1 MNPRLAADDVQDY
14 IQNGSAIDLNALSFQ
29 ASVFEGV
36 RNAEL
41 IEQIHSLTK
50 AKKKLPDW
58 TLHKGI
64 VYPPKRAIE
73 QSSSQYTAAYKASVC
88 KKLLAGTRE
97 TAIDLTAGF
106 GVDSSAL
113 STLFNAFVSVECN
126 PHLNAL
132 LNHNLKLLQ
141 RANVKVEA
149 STAEEVLEHTSSVD
163 FIYLDPDRRDRSG
176 TRRVGFEHYAPNLIE
191 LYESLIVKARLV
203 AIKVS
208 PMIDLSYAKR
218 HLPHLVRIDLVSL
231 ENELKELL
239 LWIDP
244 LKASEEVALVHAF
257 LYKNQKEKL
266 FTSLFENTQSV
277 SRPLLALEE
286 ARYIIDLPSA
296 FVKSRYTEKLLEDHP
311 NLHMGFASIPS
322 FLFSKELVTHLPARL
337 FQIEEV
343 LPYSKQN
350 LKRFSGEAF
359 SIQVKNQRQ
368 RPEEVRKRYNIK
380 ESPDHFLFLI
390 DSKPGVII
398 RATKVNN

>member
-1 MNPRLAADDVQDY
+1 MNLRLTADDVQDY
-14 IQNGSAIDLNALSFQ
+14 IHNGATVDLNALSFQ
-29 ASVFEGV
+29 PSVFEGV

-41 IEQIHSLTK
+41 IEQIQALSK

-58 TLHKGI
+58 TVRKGI

-73 QSSSQYTAAYKASVC
+73 QSSSQFTAAYKAEVC
-88 KKLLAGTRE
+88 QKLLSTKGQSG
-97 TAIDLTAGF
+97 IDLTAGF
-106 GVDSSAL
+106 GVDSVAL
-113 STLFNAFVSVECN
+113 STLFDTFVSVECD

-141 RANVKVEA
+141 CTHVQVEA
-149 STAEEVLEHTSSVD
+149 STAEAFLERTPAVD
-163 FIYLDPDRRDRSG
+163 FIYLDPDRRDRTG
-176 TRRVGFEHYAPNLIE
+176 TRRVGFEHYAPNLVE
-191 LYESLIVKARLV
+191 LYESLISKARLI

-208 PMIDLSYAKR
+208 PMIDLSYAQKY
-218 HLPHLVRIDLVSL
+218 LPHLVRIDLVSL

-239 LWIDP
+239 LWLDP
-244 LKASEEVALVHAF
+244 LKVSDEITLVHAF
-257 LYKNQKEKL
+257 LYRDEEKQL
-266 FTSLFENTQSV
+266 FTSVFESTRNNPL
-277 SRPLLALEE
+277 PLLELDQAQ
-286 ARYIIDLPSA
+286 YIIDLPAA
-296 FVKSRYTEKLLEDHP
+296 FIKSRYTERLIKDHP
-311 NLHMGFASIPS
+311 GLHLGFTSTPTL
-322 FLFSKELVTHLPARL
+322 LFSKEPVATFPSRL
-337 FQIEEV
+337 FKIEEV

-350 LKRFSGEAF
+350 LKRFSAEAF